1 MDHFLEKLRN
11 KINLDFD
18 ESKNAFKILMNGE
31 ASDQQNYDF

>member
-1 MDHFLEKLRN
+1 MDQFLEKLRN

-31 ASDQQNYDF
+31 ASDEQIYDF